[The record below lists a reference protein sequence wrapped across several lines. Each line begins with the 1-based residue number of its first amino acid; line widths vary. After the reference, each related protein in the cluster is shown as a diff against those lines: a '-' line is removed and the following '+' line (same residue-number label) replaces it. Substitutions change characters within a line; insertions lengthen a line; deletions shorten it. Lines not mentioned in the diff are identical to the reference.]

1 MQEQN
6 DLHAGVT
13 GTEGALPWWRRDA
26 AELLE
31 LMAGRDSAFV
41 YRLDV
46 ARKAAR
52 RLHGLRSISRV
63 FYAIKAN
70 DHPALL
76 GALAEAGCGFECVS
90 WNEVRHVLE
99 NVPGVQEQD
108 LLFTPN
114 FAPRA
119 EYEAALKS
127 GVQLTVDNA
136 WVVHNWPGLFAGKSL
151 FLRLDLEAG
160 HGHHKKV
167 VTAGADSKFGI
178 SLRDIDAVMEALNAQ
193 GAAVTGLHTHTGSG
207 VTDVDVWREQLERF
221 VSVLPKFPDAR
232 VLDLGGGLGVPDRP
246 EKAALDLERFD
257 DLLERTL
264 GDIDVG
270 LWLEPGRYLASECGV
285 LLARVTQLKSKG
297 DYNYLGIATGM
308 NSLIRP
314 ALYGAYHHIVNLD
327 RLEEEASM
335 TYQVVGPI
343 CESGDIVGADRRLP
357 ACKEGDVM
365 LVTNAGAYGRVMS
378 SSYNRRQPAEEIII

>member
-1 MQEQN
+1 
-6 DLHAGVT
+6 VT
-13 GTEGALPWWRRDA
+13 
-26 AELLE
+26 
-31 LMAGRDSAFV
+31 
-41 YRLDV
+41 
-46 ARKAAR
+46 
-52 RLHGLRSISRV
+52 
-63 FYAIKAN
+63 
-70 DHPALL
+70 
-76 GALAEAGCGFECVS
+76 
-90 WNEVRHVLE
+90 
-99 NVPGVQEQD
+99 EQD

-136 WVVHNWPGLFAGKSL
+136 WAVHNWPGLFAGKSL

-160 HGHHKKV
+160 YGHHKKV

-178 SLRDIDAVMEALNAQ
+178 SLRDIDAVMESLSAQ
-193 GAAVTGLHTHTGSG
+193 GATVTGLHTHTGSG

-246 EKAALDLERFD
+246 GKAALDLERFD
-257 DLLERTL
+257 ELLERTL
-264 GDIDVG
+264 GDVDVD

-314 ALYGAYHHIVNLD
+314 ALYGAYHHIVNLE

-343 CESGDIVGADRRLP
+343 CESGDIVGADRMLP

-378 SSYNRRQPAEEIII
+378 SSYNRRQPAEEIVI